1 LEFIVHCSVSSY
13 RRRGVDDGVVEM
25 GANWG
30 HWFTFREVRDE
41 W

>member
-1 LEFIVHCSVSSY
+1 
-13 RRRGVDDGVVEM
+13 M

-41 W
+41 WDANRKFTFHYISNEWGFLRN